1 MCKTSWDMPLK
12 GVMHCKCF
20 QCHFLWSEQFC
31 FAMCFCCNLLPQE
44 QRAWANCPWI
54 ESSKI
59 LSQYKSFF
67 FIRQLPQIMTEVIAS
82 WLIYRVVSLTI
93 SKNSLNLNIKMIWNW
108 NHKNLGQLSYI
119 FQKQG
124 GQDYACK
131 VIILTLTKDLKV
143 LSWLNRLIL
152 AWFVTGN
159 PVSEKKRKIQDRIF
173 QYVCP
178 YILFL
183 FGLVLL
189 SQTLCQNIHLTF
201 FFILCFS

>member
-1 MCKTSWDMPLK
+1 
-12 GVMHCKCF
+12 MHCKCF

-159 PVSEKKRKIQDRIF
+159 PVSEKKRKIQDRS
-173 QYVCP
+173 P
-178 YILFL
+178 YAAPT
-183 FGLVLL
+183 GMGMAMQTRVASDSQRLVHLL
-189 SQTLCQNIHLTF
+189 PPGCWDSSYTPWFPTLKQF
-201 FFILCFS
+201 